1 MKNVIILCFLFVSIL
16 ANAQENIQ
24 WRGTDRS
31 GVYNEKGLLESW
43 PDNGPALNWHYEGL
57 GEGHS
62 SVAID
67 DDKLYV
73 TGIKNEVGIIYVFDL
88 DGKLIQQKEYGTEW
102 SKSFPGPRGTV
113 TINDD
118 KLYLISGMGEIY
130 CFKQKTLDLIW
141 EKNILESFDAS
152 NITWGL
158 NEAPLIVDNMV
169 IATPGGK
176 TKNIVAFNKKTGDV
190 IWTSEGAG
198 DLSAYCSPL
207 YIEDQDIPQIVTIT
221 ANHVISID
229 VKTGKT
235 LWTFDKT
242 NRWSVHANTPVY
254 SNNML
259 LCTSGYGA
267 GSVMLKLV
275 DGGKSVEKVW
285 ESNLLDNRIGA
296 MVKVGDYAYGS
307 GDKNRYWFCVDW
319 NTGEIKY
326 QESGLAMGNI
336 IANNNMLYCYT
347 DKGDMILAKATPE
360 KFDIVSQFK
369 ITLGTAQ
376 HWAHPVI
383 YKGTL
388 YVRHGDSLMAY
399 QIK

>member
-1 MKNVIILCFLFVSIL
+1 M
-16 ANAQENIQ
+16 
-24 WRGTDRS
+24 
-31 GVYNEKGLLESW
+31 
-43 PDNGPALNWHYEGL
+43 
-57 GEGHS
+57 
-62 SVAID
+62 
-67 DDKLYV
+67 
-73 TGIKNEVGIIYVFDL
+73 
-88 DGKLIQQKEYGTEW
+88 
-102 SKSFPGPRGTV
+102 
-113 TINDD
+113 
-118 KLYLISGMGEIY
+118 
-130 CFKQKTLDLIW
+130 
-141 EKNILESFDAS
+141 ESFDAS

-360 KFDIVSQFK
+360 KFDIVSQYK